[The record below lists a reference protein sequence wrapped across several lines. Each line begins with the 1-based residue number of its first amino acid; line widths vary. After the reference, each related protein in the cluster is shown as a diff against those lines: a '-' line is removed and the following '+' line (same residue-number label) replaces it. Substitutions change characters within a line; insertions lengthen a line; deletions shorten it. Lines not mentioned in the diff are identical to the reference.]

1 MNVRESLELALKRL
15 AIAIDQLEA
24 VQSRRAR
31 ALAAHADV
39 EEELAVMQDDR
50 SRLAVELD
58 AAVARNKALMTANDE
73 VAQRLER
80 ATDTIRDLL
89 AGIEPAEPE

>member
-1 MNVRESLELALKRL
+1 MNVRESLDLALKRL
-15 AIAIDQLEA
+15 AIAIDLLEA
-24 VQSRRAR
+24 AQARRSR
-31 ALAAHADV
+31 ALAMHADI

-58 AAVARNKALMTANDE
+58 AAVARNKALMAANDE

-80 ATDTIRDLL
+80 ASDTIRDLL
-89 AGIEPAEPE
+89 GAIEPAEPE